1 MWLLVARAPRQD
13 APQWMGRRGLA
24 AFEAVV
30 WPAMVFL
37 LVYISPE
44 PLGVFGIVASVAALA
59 ASFIR
64 LQRAIWNNHRYWFTT
79 WRWGGVA
86 LALIL
91 VGAAIKALS

>member
-1 MWLLVARAPRQD
+1 MWLLVAREPRQD
-13 APQWMGRRGLA
+13 APQWMGRKGLA
-24 AFEAVV
+24 AIDAVA

-37 LVYISPE
+37 LLYMSPE
-44 PLGVFGIVASVAALA
+44 PLGVFRTVAAVAAMA

-79 WRWGGVA
+79 WRLGGVA

-91 VGAAIKALS
+91 VGAAIKVVA